1 MRHALAVIAA
11 AIIAGAALAA
21 SALAQDWPVYGGDA
35 GGTRYSAARQITRE
49 TVHDLALAWTY
60 HSGEGTR
67 RGDLMK
73 RSATEV
79 TPILAD
85 GRLVFCTPFDRVVAL
100 DPATGRELWVFDP
113 GLPADLK
120 PGNGFICRG
129 VAAWHDAA
137 APADA
142 PCAARLFLGTN
153 DARLIALDLA
163 TGQRCG
169 GFGSGGEVALPPD
182 IAERY
187 PGELQIDS
195 APAIVN
201 DTVVVGSAVDDMSR
215 ARAPSGTVWGI
226 DARSGRRRWSFDP
239 VPRHPEDPAAA
250 SWAEASYA
258 RAAGGSVWAPM
269 AADPAR
275 DLVFL
280 PTASPTAAFYGG
292 HRPGD
297 NLYTSSVVAL
307 RAASGEVAWH
317 FQTTHH
323 DIWDFDVA
331 APPSLVTLHRD
342 GRAIDAI
349 VIATKMGFVFVL
361 DRDTGA
367 PLFPV
372 EERRFPASDVPG
384 EATSPTQPVPLA
396 PPSLVPQHLSADDA
410 WGLFYFDKLSCRR
423 RLAALDSAGLYT
435 PPSLKGTVV
444 FPFTGGGANW
454 GGGAVDP
461 ERGLFVINTMSL
473 AHEIRLVPRADEA
486 AARAA
491 ADPKLEIGRA
501 IGTPYAAE
509 RALVISPLGIPC
521 NPPPWGTLAAIDLA
535 AGTIKWQVPLG
546 AMALGLIRG
555 LPNEGGPIVTAGG
568 LIFIGAARDEYFRA
582 FDIETG
588 AELWK
593 AKLPAGG
600 QATPMTYVAGGRQ
613 YVVIAAG
620 GHFRLGTTLGDA
632 IVAFALPQ

>member
-1 MRHALAVIAA
+1 MRHALEFVAAFIALS
-11 AIIAGAALAA
+11 AALAA
-21 SALAQDWPVYGGDA
+21 TAGAQDWPAYGGDA

-49 TVHDLALAWTY
+49 NVHDLALAWTY
-60 HSGEGTR
+60 HSGEVER

-85 GRLVFCTPFDRVVAL
+85 GKLVFCTPFDRVIAL

-113 GLPADLK
+113 ELPAKLE
-120 PGNGFICRG
+120 PGNGFLCRG
-129 VAAWHDAA
+129 VALWHDRAA
-137 APADA
+137 AADA

-163 TGQRCG
+163 SGRRCA

-226 DARSGRRRWSFDP
+226 DALSGKRRWSFDP
-239 VPRHPEDPAAA
+239 VPRQAEDPAAA
-250 SWAEASYA
+250 SWADGSYA
-258 RAAGGSVWAPM
+258 GAAGGSVWASM

-307 RAASGEVAWH
+307 RASTGAVVWH

-323 DIWDFDVA
+323 DIWDYDVA
-331 APPSLVTLHRD
+331 APPSLVTVHRD
-342 GRAIDAI
+342 GRAIDAV

-361 DRDTGA
+361 DRDTGV

-372 EERRFPASDVPG
+372 EERRFPASDIPG

-396 PPSLVPQHLSADDA
+396 PPSLVPQRLVADDA
-410 WGLFYFDKLSCRR
+410 WGLFYFDTRSCRK
-423 RLAALDSAGLYT
+423 RLQALDSAGLYT
-435 PPSLKGTVV
+435 PPSLRGSVV

-461 ERGLFVINTMSL
+461 GRGLFVINTMSI
-473 AHEIRLVPRADEA
+473 AHVIRLVPRAEEA

-491 ADPKLEIGRA
+491 DPKREIGKA
-501 IGTPYAAE
+501 LGTPYAAE
-509 RALVISPLGIPC
+509 RSLLLSPLGIPC
-521 NPPPWGTLAAIDLA
+521 NPPPWGTLAAIDLD

-546 AMALGLIRG
+546 AKALGLIRG
-555 LPNEGGPIVTAGG
+555 LPNQGGPIVTAGG
-568 LIFIGAARDEYFRA
+568 LVFIGAAMDQYLRA
-582 FDIETG
+582 FDVETG
-588 AELWK
+588 AELWQ

-620 GHFRLGTTLGDA
+620 GHARLGTTLGDA
-632 IVAFALPQ
+632 IVAYALPQ